1 MGWGVWG
8 GNRGLTEVMDLPL
21 STWHPDKSYNID
33 LTYFYSDNFSSPK
46 SGGLFHGK
54 CVRNTS

>member
-1 MGWGVWG
+1 MGRLG

-33 LTYFYSDNFSSPK
+33 LTYFYSDDFSSPK